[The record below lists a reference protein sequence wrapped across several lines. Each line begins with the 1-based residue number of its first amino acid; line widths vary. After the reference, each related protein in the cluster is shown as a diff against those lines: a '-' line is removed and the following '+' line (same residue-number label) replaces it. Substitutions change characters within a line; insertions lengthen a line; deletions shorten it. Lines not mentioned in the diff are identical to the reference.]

1 MKNVTNFQ
9 DLMLNRIHEILLVAS
24 PYDAFILEE
33 EGGLTQQIL
42 YEYLGMNL
50 SYAPRVWHAENA
62 KTGMKMLSGR
72 AYDMVIVMM
81 RIADMDPLTFSKKV
95 KKNFPDKP
103 VILLAFDESEIEEI
117 SKKNIERSIDKVFI
131 WSGNANVFPA
141 IIKYVEDK
149 MNLER
154 DYRIA
159 DIRSIIMVED
169 NPRQYSITLPFLYQ
183 TMLKY
188 VRNLI
193 DNRLSN
199 IDKFFLFRAR
209 PKIILVSNYE
219 NAIKM
224 FEKYKNN
231 IIGIVSDVRFP
242 KNGSIDDRAGIKL
255 IKHVRE
261 RSKHIPIV
269 LHSTDKNHI
278 DNALRYNAAFLH
290 KGSSTLLQDLETFMI
305 DNFGFG
311 DFTFRDKRKKIISK
325 ASTVKEL
332 RDQLKTIP
340 DSSLKFHSS
349 KNHFSNWLAI
359 RGELRIASN
368 LRPLKI
374 QNFKLDILRNLLID
388 HLDIALLNR
397 KDKQIV
403 EYDSDKNE
411 ELQNFIRL
419 GTGSLGGKAR
429 GLAFANNFLLH
440 ADINE
445 EKKDIAVRIPKVAV
459 IGTDEFD
466 QFMNTNDLK
475 QIVFSKKR
483 SDKDIISAFL
493 KGKISDKLK
502 KNLSKYLN
510 KMRSPIAVRSSSL
523 LEDSQYQPLSGMY
536 ATYML
541 PNSNRSKNQRLEELI
556 KSIKMVYAS
565 TYLKEPKSLIENSVH
580 RHEEEKMAVIIMELI
595 GKKHQDR
602 YYPSASGLAQSYN
615 YYPVSYMKRNEGV
628 AYLALGLGRTIAE
641 GEKSLRFS
649 PKYPDIL
656 PQYFSIKSTIDNSQN
671 QFYALDL
678 DKGTTLL
685 KGSNENTSLYSLKT
699 AEKDGELKWAASV
712 VSQSDNIVRHSLRYD
727 GIRVITFPDILKWKK
742 TGILEIIKNILRSGE
757 QALGCPL
764 EIEFAINFFDE
775 KIDEFCLLQ
784 IKPMLIT
791 GMDMKKDLALKKNHQ
806 LICKSSLVLGN
817 GLIENIQNIIY
828 VDPKRFD
835 TSKTQEI
842 AKEIEAINAQMKRGQ
857 NYILIGPGRWGSA
870 DPWLGVPVEW
880 DQISKAK
887 VIIEYGMENF
897 PVDPSFGSHFF
908 QNVTSMRIGYF
919 TLNHKNE
926 DDGLNTKWIKSQPIK
941 KKTDNLIWVES
952 NDPIKVII
960 NGQSGEGI
968 ITNKTMANEDI
979 MDEHES
985 SGI

>member
-1 MKNVTNFQ
+1 
-9 DLMLNRIHEILLVAS
+9 
-24 PYDAFILEE
+24 
-33 EGGLTQQIL
+33 
-42 YEYLGMNL
+42 
-50 SYAPRVWHAENA
+50 
-62 KTGMKMLSGR
+62 
-72 AYDMVIVMM
+72 
-81 RIADMDPLTFSKKV
+81 
-95 KKNFPDKP
+95 
-103 VILLAFDESEIEEI
+103 
-117 SKKNIERSIDKVFI
+117 
-131 WSGNANVFPA
+131 
-141 IIKYVEDK
+141 
-149 MNLER
+149 
-154 DYRIA
+154 
-159 DIRSIIMVED
+159 
-169 NPRQYSITLPFLYQ
+169 
-183 TMLKY
+183 
-188 VRNLI
+188 
-193 DNRLSN
+193 
-199 IDKFFLFRAR
+199 
-209 PKIILVSNYE
+209 
-219 NAIKM
+219 
-224 FEKYKNN
+224 
-231 IIGIVSDVRFP
+231 
-242 KNGSIDDRAGIKL
+242 
-255 IKHVRE
+255 
-261 RSKHIPIV
+261 
-269 LHSTDKNHI
+269 
-278 DNALRYNAAFLH
+278 
-290 KGSSTLLQDLETFMI
+290 
-305 DNFGFG
+305 
-311 DFTFRDKRKKIISK
+311 
-325 ASTVKEL
+325 
-332 RDQLKTIP
+332 
-340 DSSLKFHSS
+340 
-349 KNHFSNWLAI
+349 
-359 RGELRIASN
+359 
-368 LRPLKI
+368 
-374 QNFKLDILRNLLID
+374 
-388 HLDIALLNR
+388 
-397 KDKQIV
+397 
-403 EYDSDKNE
+403 
-411 ELQNFIRL
+411 
-419 GTGSLGGKAR
+419 
-429 GLAFANNFLLH
+429 
-440 ADINE
+440 
-445 EKKDIAVRIPKVAV
+445 
-459 IGTDEFD
+459 
-466 QFMNTNDLK
+466 
-475 QIVFSKKR
+475 
-483 SDKDIISAFL
+483 KDIISAFL